1 MVKGS
6 YVKVGEGTN
15 LYCVVCREGVLYVF
29 ADYAPQAVQAA
40 WAQGLGVAATLPVA

>member
-15 LYCVVCREGVLYVF
+15 LYCVVCAEGTIYVF
-29 ADYAPQAVQAA
+29 ADSHQDAVRAA
-40 WAQGLGVAATLPVA
+40 WAQGLRVAATLPVA